1 MTRYSGEPYS
11 ANSPPRG
18 REVVCAHGL
27 RPEGGSRRTWQHGAV
42 QLSAPPALLQSGLPS
57 MGARTNP
64 CLLARVLT
72 RTSAYS
78 HACLLARPIPPTQLG
93 SVLSLVL
100 PAPQTAHR
108 SRYATFA
115 CATFLVLLAYGVR
128 YGILSKKM
136 YIPTSIIYPPGAHR
150 RLGSR
155 RERSSLGVSSN
166 GSCGDMCR
174 ITARPY
180 KARHVCVD
188 RNAMMLVA
196 FSFVSHP
203 PVPVLRVWGIL
214 SKKMYIPTSI
224 IYPPGAHRRLGS
236 RRERSSLGVS
246 SNGSCGDM
254 CRITARPYKARHVC
268 VDRNAMM
275 LVAFSF
281 VSWDVYPRRFALDGP
296 SRVTAASCATRSR
309 ERPAAGWWGPRSR
322 ARGSRH

>member
-1 MTRYSGEPYS
+1 MLSARIVRVTQPRCAGCVTPHRGSVTPLAGQRSGIIETRYSGEPYS

-136 YIPTSIIYPPGAHR
+136 YIPTSSIHR
-150 RLGSR
+150 GLIEG
-155 RERSSLGVSSN
+155 
-166 GSCGDMCR
+166 
-174 ITARPY
+174 
-180 KARHVCVD
+180 
-188 RNAMMLVA
+188 
-196 FSFVSHP
+196 
-203 PVPVLRVWGIL
+203 
-214 SKKMYIPTSI
+214 
-224 IYPPGAHRRLGS
+224 
-236 RRERSSLGVS
+236 
-246 SNGSCGDM
+246 
-254 CRITARPYKARHVC
+254 
-268 VDRNAMM
+268 
-275 LVAFSF
+275 
-281 VSWDVYPRRFALDGP
+281 
-296 SRVTAASCATRSR
+296 
-309 ERPAAGWWGPRSR
+309 
-322 ARGSRH
+322 

>member
-1 MTRYSGEPYS
+1 MLSACIVRVTPPRCAGCVTPHRGSVTEIWNHRDPLLRGALLGELAPSGARGPLCARAASRRRQAPHLTRYSGEPYS

-136 YIPTSIIYPPGAHR
+136 YIPTSSIHR
-150 RLGSR
+150 GLIEG
-155 RERSSLGVSSN
+155 
-166 GSCGDMCR
+166 
-174 ITARPY
+174 
-180 KARHVCVD
+180 
-188 RNAMMLVA
+188 
-196 FSFVSHP
+196 
-203 PVPVLRVWGIL
+203 
-214 SKKMYIPTSI
+214 
-224 IYPPGAHRRLGS
+224 
-236 RRERSSLGVS
+236 
-246 SNGSCGDM
+246 
-254 CRITARPYKARHVC
+254 
-268 VDRNAMM
+268 
-275 LVAFSF
+275 
-281 VSWDVYPRRFALDGP
+281 
-296 SRVTAASCATRSR
+296 
-309 ERPAAGWWGPRSR
+309 
-322 ARGSRH
+322 